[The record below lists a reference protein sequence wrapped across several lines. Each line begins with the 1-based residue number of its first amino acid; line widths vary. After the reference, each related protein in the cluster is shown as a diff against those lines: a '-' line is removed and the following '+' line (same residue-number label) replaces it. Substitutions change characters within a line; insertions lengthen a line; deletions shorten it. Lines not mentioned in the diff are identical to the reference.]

1 MEHEQYSIE
10 QLAAL
15 GITELLE
22 EFGKRVRDGTASAD
36 AFITL
41 DEIEGYWLQLRRN
54 TERIYSDM
62 LGEIIAAIDEKELI
76 RKKKDGGLSGE

>member
-1 MEHEQYSIE
+1 MGNEQNSIE
-10 QLAAL
+10 KTAAI
-15 GITELLE
+15 GIAELLE
-22 EFGKRVRDGTASAD
+22 EFGKRVRAGTSSAD

-62 LGEIIAAIDEKELI
+62 LGEIIATIDEKELI